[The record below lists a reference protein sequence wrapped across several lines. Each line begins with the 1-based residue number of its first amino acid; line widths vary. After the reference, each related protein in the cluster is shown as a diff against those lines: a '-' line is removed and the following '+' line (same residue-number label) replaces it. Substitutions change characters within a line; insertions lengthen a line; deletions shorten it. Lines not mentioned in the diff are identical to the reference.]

1 VERGRKYTAFRCALA
16 VSGDSRHCGER
27 VRGILNIQ
35 SLKELSSEKI
45 PYV

>member
-16 VSGDSRHCGER
+16 VSGDSRHVAS